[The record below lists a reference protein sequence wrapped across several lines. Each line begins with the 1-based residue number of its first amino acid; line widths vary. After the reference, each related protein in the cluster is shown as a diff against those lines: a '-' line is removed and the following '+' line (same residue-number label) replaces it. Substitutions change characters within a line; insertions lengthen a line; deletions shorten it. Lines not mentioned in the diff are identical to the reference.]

1 MNQSQLHCQ
10 HCISPANTVPGTFTT
25 ELTKCRFTGAD
36 RTTHRLNIVSNKII
50 PTNKIIWHELYVQQ
64 ISAYEKHSF
73 NGNFTGKSNYTKTTK
88 IHDISFIFLII
99 QVIKI
104 RRNMN
109 ENPTQKVYLY
119 FCNHYLPWLIFLNY
133 ITLCYNIQ
141 IFNPWVV
148 RSAPVNLHFVS
159 SVVCSSR
166 LLERFFGMFCRK
178 ILK

>member
-1 MNQSQLHCQ
+1 MYSIWI
-10 HCISPANTVPGTFTT
+10 ISSKTWSIFKSKDSTT

-119 FCNHYLPWLIFLNY
+119 FCDHYLPWLIFLNY

-159 SVVCSSR
+159 SVVISSSNSGQ
-166 LLERFFGMFCRK
+166 ENN
-178 ILK
+178 IYQ

>member
-1 MNQSQLHCQ
+1 MC
-10 HCISPANTVPGTFTT
+10 TT

-159 SVVCSSR
+159 SVVTDGLSVPDWLYESLCRPAVEWSKSDS
-166 LLERFFGMFCRK
+166 FWTNFC
-178 ILK
+178 IYLN